1 MRIRDYIIL
10 GLIMIWLVLVI
21 IRQIKQKNY
30 GSCSAC
36 SHRDSCIYKADR
48 KSCSREKM
56 NAKHGEKFCSAEKM
70 TTKHDEE

>member
-21 IRQIKQKNY
+21 IRRIKQKDY

-36 SHRDSCIYKADR
+36 SHRERCIYKANR
-48 KSCSREKM
+48 KSCQ
-56 NAKHGEKFCSAEKM
+56 AEQMPK
-70 TTKHDEE
+70 KEDDV